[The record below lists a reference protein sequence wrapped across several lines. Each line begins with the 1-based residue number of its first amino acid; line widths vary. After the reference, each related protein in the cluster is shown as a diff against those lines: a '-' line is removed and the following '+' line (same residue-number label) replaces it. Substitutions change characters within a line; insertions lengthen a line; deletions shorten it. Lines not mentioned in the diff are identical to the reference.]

1 MAHSDYDVTSQDSIL
16 EYAKRLFGKTLEE
29 TVDISGW
36 ISQSSDKGDLGKMV
50 EQLYFQFTP
59 SNAQEPDFAEA
70 KVELKVTGVK
80 RSKDAYKAKERLV
93 LTMIDYVAVVREVW
107 ESNTLM
113 KKCSVMLLIFYLYDK
128 EMPVYRRKFVY
139 KPLIWKFPNVDLRII
154 KRDWEI
160 IQKKILDG
168 KAHEIS
174 EGDTF
179 YLGACRKGS
188 GGAREALR
196 YQPFSTIKAKSR
208 AFSLKPSYINTILD
222 KSTTESELLQTP
234 QDHALGIETVTNNK
248 FKPFIGKSVEEIS
261 ARLNIHKKD
270 VYDKS
275 FYRRLTLGILGVR
288 TRTVPELEKAG
299 IEMKTIRLNSE
310 GMPREAMSFPVFSYM
325 DIIQEKWEDSV
336 FFQKI
341 EQKFLFV
348 IFKYDAKEVLRFH
361 GLLYWN
367 MPYEDRQE
375 AYEVWRKTKRQ
386 IANRRAEFLPK
397 SSESRVAHVRPHGKN
412 KNDTLPTPEGKTLV
426 KKCFWLN
433 KKYLAEQLQQNVI
446 ASITI

>member
-1 MAHSDYDVTSQDSIL
+1 MLHSDYDVTSQDSIL

-29 TVDISGW
+29 TVDVSGW
-36 ISQSSDKGDLGKMV
+36 VSLSSDKGDLGKMV

-70 KVELKVTGVK
+70 KVELKVAGVK

-128 EMPVYRRKFVY
+128 EMPVYKRKFVY
-139 KPLIWKFPNVDLRII
+139 EPLIWRFPNDDLRII

-160 IQKKILDG
+160 IQKKILAG

-188 GGAREALR
+188 GGIREGLR

-208 AFSLKPSYINTILD
+208 AFSLKPSYVNTILD
-222 KSTTESELLQTP
+222 KSATESELLQTS
-234 QDHALGIETVTNNK
+234 QDYALGIETVTSNK
-248 FKPFIGKSVEEIS
+248 FKSFIGKSIEEIS
-261 ARLNIHKKD
+261 IRLNIHKKGKN
-270 VYDKS
+270 DKG
-275 FYRRLTLGILGVR
+275 FYRRLTLGILGVH

-299 IEMKTIRLNSE
+299 IEMKTIRLNSKD
-310 GMPREAMSFPVFSYM
+310 MPKEDMSFPVFGYM
-325 DIIQEKWEDSV
+325 DIIQEKWENSV

-348 IFKYDAKEVLRFH
+348 IFKYDNNEVLRFH

-375 AYEVWRKTKRQ
+375 ARKVWQKTKRQ
-386 IANRRAEFLPK
+386 IANHRAEFLPK
-397 SSESRVAHVRPHGKN
+397 SSESRVAHVRPHGRN
-412 KNDTLPTPEGKTLV
+412 NRDTLPTPEGKMLV

-433 KKYLAEQLQQNVI
+433 KKYLAEQLRQSSI
-446 ASITI
+446 ANIKT